1 MFKLP
6 NNNFFCMHHTHFL
19 DITAQLQHE
28 KSLTSFFLNNVD
40 MNFVTKADLP
50 PYVNLYK
57 YHMKINL
64 LLSFLLIIINI
75 IVIIIIIIITTIISV
90 ITITFNRLLNA
101 VDKEDEGC
109 FLWIAD
115 HQSPES
121 QKGTKMKNF
130 KFDLTQTVYLLHTQW
145 QHCFFEHNTNKPRYH
160 LLVFSIFKCN

>member
-1 MFKLP
+1 
-6 NNNFFCMHHTHFL
+6 
-19 DITAQLQHE
+19 
-28 KSLTSFFLNNVD
+28 
-40 MNFVTKADLP
+40 MNLVTKADLP

-64 LLSFLLIIINI
+64 LLSFLLLLLLLLIIIII

-90 ITITFNRLLNA
+90 VTITFNRLLNA

-121 QKGTKMKNF
+121 QKGTEVKNF
-130 KFDLTQTVYLLHTQW
+130 KV
-145 QHCFFEHNTNKPRYH
+145 
-160 LLVFSIFKCN
+160 

>member
-1 MFKLP
+1 
-6 NNNFFCMHHTHFL
+6 
-19 DITAQLQHE
+19 
-28 KSLTSFFLNNVD
+28 
-40 MNFVTKADLP
+40 MNLVTKADLP

-64 LLSFLLIIINI
+64 LLSFLLLLLLLLIIIIII

-90 ITITFNRLLNA
+90 VTITFNRLLNA

-121 QKGTKMKNF
+121 QKGTKVKNF
-130 KFDLTQTVYLLHTQW
+130 KV
-145 QHCFFEHNTNKPRYH
+145 
-160 LLVFSIFKCN
+160 

>member
-1 MFKLP
+1 
-6 NNNFFCMHHTHFL
+6 
-19 DITAQLQHE
+19 
-28 KSLTSFFLNNVD
+28 

-57 YHMKINL
+57 YHIKINL
-64 LLSFLLIIINI
+64 LLSFLLVLVLLII

-121 QKGTKMKNF
+121 QKGTKVKNF
-130 KFDLTQTVYLLHTQW
+130 NRLRGDFQKRPKKWKT
-145 QHCFFEHNTNKPRYH
+145 
-160 LLVFSIFKCN
+160 

>member
-1 MFKLP
+1 
-6 NNNFFCMHHTHFL
+6 
-19 DITAQLQHE
+19 
-28 KSLTSFFLNNVD
+28 
-40 MNFVTKADLP
+40 MNLVTKADLP

-64 LLSFLLIIINI
+64 LLSFLFLLLLLLIII

-90 ITITFNRLLNA
+90 VTITFNRLLNA

-121 QKGTKMKNF
+121 QKGTKVKNF
-130 KFDLTQTVYLLHTQW
+130 KV
-145 QHCFFEHNTNKPRYH
+145 
-160 LLVFSIFKCN
+160 

>member
-1 MFKLP
+1 
-6 NNNFFCMHHTHFL
+6 
-19 DITAQLQHE
+19 
-28 KSLTSFFLNNVD
+28 
-40 MNFVTKADLP
+40 
-50 PYVNLYK
+50 
-57 YHMKINL
+57 MKINL
-64 LLSFLLIIINI
+64 LLSFLLLLFLLNLLLLL
-75 IVIIIIIIITTIISV
+75 VILIIIIITTIISV
-90 ITITFNRLLNA
+90 ITITFIRLLNA

-145 QHCFFEHNTNKPRYH
+145 QHCFFEHNTNKPKYH

>member
-1 MFKLP
+1 
-6 NNNFFCMHHTHFL
+6 
-19 DITAQLQHE
+19 
-28 KSLTSFFLNNVD
+28 
-40 MNFVTKADLP
+40 MNLVTKADLP

-64 LLSFLLIIINI
+64 LLSFLLLLLLLLIIIIII

-90 ITITFNRLLNA
+90 VTITFNRLLNA

-121 QKGTKMKNF
+121 QKGTEVKNF
-130 KFDLTQTVYLLHTQW
+130 KV
-145 QHCFFEHNTNKPRYH
+145 
-160 LLVFSIFKCN
+160 

>member
-1 MFKLP
+1 
-6 NNNFFCMHHTHFL
+6 
-19 DITAQLQHE
+19 
-28 KSLTSFFLNNVD
+28 

-90 ITITFNRLLNA
+90 ITITFNRLLTA
-101 VDKEDEGC
+101 VDKEEEGC

-121 QKGTKMKNF
+121 QKGMKVKNF
-130 KFDLTQTVYLLHTQW
+130 KSIYCIHNGNIAFLNMIQINLNIIYLCSLSLSATEVQHHAGNGTDFISVFKSGCTTV
-145 QHCFFEHNTNKPRYH
+145 CGD
-160 LLVFSIFKCN
+160 I

>member
-1 MFKLP
+1 
-6 NNNFFCMHHTHFL
+6 
-19 DITAQLQHE
+19 
-28 KSLTSFFLNNVD
+28 
-40 MNFVTKADLP
+40 
-50 PYVNLYK
+50 
-57 YHMKINL
+57 MKINL

-90 ITITFNRLLNA
+90 ITITFNRLLTA
-101 VDKEDEGC
+101 VDKEEEGC

-121 QKGTKMKNF
+121 QKGTKVKNF

-145 QHCFFEHNTNKPRYH
+145 QHCFFEHDTNKPKYH

>member
-1 MFKLP
+1 
-6 NNNFFCMHHTHFL
+6 
-19 DITAQLQHE
+19 
-28 KSLTSFFLNNVD
+28 

-57 YHMKINL
+57 YHMKINI
-64 LLSFLLIIINI
+64 LLSFLLVLVLLI

-121 QKGTKMKNF
+121 QKGMKVKNF
-130 KFDLTQTVYLLHTQW
+130 KSIYCIHNGNIAFLNMIQINLNIIYLCSLSLSATEVQHHAGNGTDFISVFKSGCTTV
-145 QHCFFEHNTNKPRYH
+145 CGD
-160 LLVFSIFKCN
+160 I

>member
-1 MFKLP
+1 
-6 NNNFFCMHHTHFL
+6 
-19 DITAQLQHE
+19 
-28 KSLTSFFLNNVD
+28 

-90 ITITFNRLLNA
+90 ITITFNRLLTA
-101 VDKEDEGC
+101 VDKEEEGC

-121 QKGTKMKNF
+121 QKGTKVKNF
-130 KFDLTQTVYLLHTQW
+130 KW
-145 QHCFFEHNTNKPRYH
+145 QHCFFEHDTNKPKYH
-160 LLVFSIFKCN
+160 LLEFSIFKCN

>member
-1 MFKLP
+1 
-6 NNNFFCMHHTHFL
+6 
-19 DITAQLQHE
+19 
-28 KSLTSFFLNNVD
+28 

-50 PYVNLYK
+50 PYVSLYK

-64 LLSFLLIIINI
+64 LLSFLLLLLIIIIII
-75 IVIIIIIIITTIISV
+75 IVIIIIIITTIISV

-121 QKGTKMKNF
+121 QKGTKVKNF

-145 QHCFFEHNTNKPRYH
+145 QHCFFEHDTNKLKYH